1 MKTASSPSTRELWNV
16 RLLRSAPYIIV
27 AIIFV
32 ILPPVSPTYIQSVMT
47 KVLIFAIFAA
57 SLNIIMGYT
66 GMLSLGHAAFFGV
79 GGYTV
84 GIFITKCGIESFWII
99 LPCAILITAITASIL
114 GVIAL
119 RTSGIYFLLV
129 TFALS
134 MLLFSI
140 AVKWYSLT
148 QGMDGLPGLPRP
160 ILGLPGFRWDTT
172 SFYFFVLLASAIC
185 FYLMYCI
192 INSPFGLVLRGIREA
207 EPRMRALGFNPWLYK
222 YIAFI
227 ISGAFAGIAGMLFAY
242 HNGYASPVNLGVL
255 YSGLVMLIC
264 IIGGLGTL
272 LGPVVGALVIILV
285 EYFSSL
291 YVPERWPL
299 ILGGIFILAVILL
312 RGGIVPYLSRLSKRI
327 GLGSIKSRTII

>member
-1 MKTASSPSTRELWNV
+1 MKTTSPESIKELWKG
-16 RLLRSAPYIIV
+16 RLLRFAPYIILG
-27 AIIFV
+27 IIFV
-32 ILPPVSPTYIQSVMT
+32 ILPPVSPIYLQSMMT
-47 KVLIFAIFAA
+47 KVLIFAIFAS

-66 GMLSLGHAAFFGV
+66 GMLSLGHAAYFGV

-99 LPCAILITAITASIL
+99 LPCSILTAAITAAIL

-119 RTSGIYFLLV
+119 RASGIYFLLV

-148 QGMDGLPGLPRP
+148 QGTDGFPGLPRP
-160 ILGLPGFRWDTT
+160 DLGISGFRWNTT
-172 SFYFFVLLASAIC
+172 NFYFFVLLASAIC
-185 FYLMYCI
+185 FYLMYRI
-192 INSPFGLVLRGIREA
+192 VKSPLGLVLQGIRES
-207 EPRMRALGFNPWLYK
+207 ELRMRTLGYNTWLYK

-227 ISGAFAGIAGMLFAY
+227 IAGAFAGIAGMFFTY
-242 HNGYASPVNLGVL
+242 HNGYISPVNLGVL

-264 IIGGLGTL
+264 IIGGLGTFW
-272 LGPVVGALVIILV
+272 GPVIGALVVILV

-299 ILGGIFILAVILL
+299 ILGGVFILAVIFL
-312 RGGIVPYLSRLSKRI
+312 RGGISPHLSRLWKMI
-327 GLGSIKSRTII
+327 GYGSVKS